1 MYFRPFVESKK
12 ISQIKFKYCPKLI
25 EQKNLKL
32 QRIANDFFST
42 IFKSVILNYNKENE
56 VSCNHVSLLRKEE
69 NNKIIFSNFVNSLFK
84 EAKNKC
90 LNSKIKIGNSS
101 NEKNNKNHKS
111 FFISSNKKNI
121 NETKDKNIKISCVKS
136 EYNISNKSKKVFKAN
151 SNISCE
157 TSVSTFDKENKYVKS
172 FNSSNKKKGKK
183 II

>member
-1 MYFRPFVESKK
+1 MKK
-12 ISQIKFKYCPKLI
+12 II
-25 EQKNLKL
+25 
-32 QRIANDFFST
+32 
-42 IFKSVILNYNKENE
+42 
-56 VSCNHVSLLRKEE
+56 
-69 NNKIIFSNFVNSLFK
+69 KIINL
-84 EAKNKC
+84 
-90 LNSKIKIGNSS
+90 SS
-101 NEKNNKNHKS
+101 YLL
-111 FFISSNKKNI
+111 IKKNI